1 MLGKEFLFMNEN
13 NTNYNPNYNQDNNQ
27 RNKKPK
33 HKFSFEA
40 KLIIGLAAAL
50 LVGMLGGAL
59 SKMTN
64 MASELKGGSNSEF
77 EKQLAKDTYV
87 NDKPLENT
95 AVLTD
100 VSLDNDVTKV
110 IEENMPSIVS
120 ITCEVES
127 QVTNF
132 FGQTYNQIQQG
143 AGSGIIIGEDETYYY
158 ISTNNHVIAGA
169 KSITVT
175 FCDDKDVKAS
185 VKGADSTGDLAVVT
199 VKKKAVEDSTKK
211 AIKIAKLGNSKDV
224 KVGDSVVAIGN
235 ALGLGQSSTVGVVS
249 ALDREV
255 SISNVKRKLIQ
266 TDAAING
273 GNSGGALLNMNG
285 EVIGINSA
293 KLVEDKVEGM
303 CFAIPITNAQT
314 ILKELMNG
322 EEVPKG
328 KEGYLGLSGVSV
340 SEQESETYHI
350 PLGVYVREVP
360 EGGASYK
367 AGVQA
372 GDVVT
377 KLNGVGVA
385 TIQALQER
393 ANSYRAGTQVTLTV
407 ERYKDGTYEELE
419 LKLTLMSSDDFGKLK
434 YSSNTTNGQDNSQDK
449 TAPNDNSNGYSDE
462 DKQKIYD
469 YFKDYFGN

>member
-1 MLGKEFLFMNEN
+1 MDEN
-13 NTNYNPNYNQDNNQ
+13 NTNYNPDFNQNNNQ

-40 KLIIGLAAAL
+40 KMIIGLSVAL
-50 LVGMLGGAL
+50 LVGMLGGAVF
-59 SKMTN
+59 KMSD
-64 MASELKGGSNSEF
+64 MASELKIGGKSEF

-87 NDKPLENT
+87 NDKPLEKT
-95 AVLTD
+95 EVLTN

-127 QVTNF
+127 QVTNL
-132 FGQTYNQIQQG
+132 FGQTYSQIQQG

-175 FCDDKDVKAS
+175 FCDDKDVKAA

-211 AIKIAKLGNSKDV
+211 AIKIAKLGKSEDV
-224 KVGDSVVAIGN
+224 TVGDSVVAIGN

-249 ALDREV
+249 ALEREI

-273 GNSGGALLNMNG
+273 GNSGGALLNMSG

-293 KLVEDKVEGM
+293 KLVEDTVEGM

-314 ILKELMNG
+314 ILKELISG
-322 EEVPKG
+322 EDVPKG
-328 KEGYLGLSGVSV
+328 KEGYLGLSGISV

-367 AGVQA
+367 AGVQP

-385 TIQALQER
+385 TIQSLQER

-407 ERYKDGTYEELE
+407 ERYKEGSYEELE
-419 LKLTLMSSDDFGKLK
+419 LKLTLMSSSDFGKLK
-434 YSSNTTNGQDNSQDK
+434 YSSNTDNGQDNSQGQI
-449 TAPNDNSNGYSDE
+449 TPNDNSDGYSDE
-462 DKQKIYD
+462 DRQKFYD